1 MLEYRDEYPKLPLV
15 IIHLLDDMVKTKNQV
30 MKDTIHELV
39 AIIVTERNVDDFVEE
54 DLLEN
59 EGTLV
64 KSRLTRGK
72 AKFLGIVD
80 KAYLMTVVKHAKR
93 PNMYIL
99 VISGAEVE
107 TKTLNEEVEELEE
120 NEITIPIEDENDR
133 EKAQELAEKLEECAI
148 TEFKVDED
156 GEDELSITYTNGNK
170 DKVEEILE
178 ECGVELSDENDEFDE
193 AVDGA
198 ARGWLSY
205 YLPANGP
212 KVLRTGKSVNLS
224 EVYKSKEDRDKYE
237 RYSEEYTADSIKK
250 LCKMIKDAGGKVI
263 NFIFKDMLFTE
274 EEYKIIDVLKSF
286 GLTKK
291 TIGKGWNGGFEELP
305 KKDWAKIDKHIVQF
319 NDIDYNA
326 KGFGGFWSLEYYLPS
341 DAPEARKMKRM
352 SFDPTEEGFDDK
364 DYTNIYF
371 LQGEGNLKSSNIK
384 QFCQKLKSLGGKP
397 TEFKF
402 DLYYSPEEYKTI
414 KVLQS
419 FGLLKKYIYKN
430 GGISGFEETPIT
442 KEEWTRL
449 EKGKVDEDEPLEEA
463 TKKSNVSKK
472 STSSKYSDDEDDLDD
487 TPPTKPTKYSKKS
500 DYYEFTFLSE
510 QAYKKGLVAL
520 KLAGKINNVS
530 EFIDDEDWSKTV
542 SVNADVKVINKIIDK
557 LQPIKKLVR
566 IGNGI
571 ADMGLSLYKGYF

>member
-54 DLLEN
+54 DLLEK

-156 GEDELSITYTNGNK
+156 GEDELLITYTNGNK

-178 ECGVELSDENDEFDE
+178 ECGVELSDEEDEFDE
-193 AVDGA
+193 AVKGA
-198 ARGWLSY
+198 AAGWLNY
-205 YLPANGP
+205 YLPKNSP
-212 KVLRTGKSVNLS
+212 KDLKSGKAASTYELYGNP
-224 EVYKSKEDRDKYE
+224 EDKDKYE
-237 RYSEEYTADSIKK
+237 RYSEEYTGDSIKK
-250 LCKMIKDAGGKVI
+250 LCKMIKDAGGKI
-263 NFIFKDMLFTE
+263 LYFTFE
-274 EEYKIIDVLKSF
+274 YLHFTKEEYKVIDVLKSF

-291 TIGKGWNGGFEELP
+291 TIGEQGGMGGFEEIS
-305 KKDWAKIDKHIVQF
+305 KSDWAKIDKRI
-319 NDIDYNA
+319 
-326 KGFGGFWSLEYYLPS
+326 
-341 DAPEARKMKRM
+341 
-352 SFDPTEEGFDDK
+352 
-364 DYTNIYF
+364 
-371 LQGEGNLKSSNIK
+371 
-384 QFCQKLKSLGGKP
+384 
-397 TEFKF
+397 
-402 DLYYSPEEYKTI
+402 
-414 KVLQS
+414 
-419 FGLLKKYIYKN
+419 
-430 GGISGFEETPIT
+430 
-442 KEEWTRL
+442 
-449 EKGKVDEDEPLEEA
+449 VDEDERLEET

-472 STSSKYSDDEDDLDD
+472 
-487 TPPTKPTKYSKKS
+487 
-500 DYYEFTFLSE
+500 
-510 QAYKKGLVAL
+510 
-520 KLAGKINNVS
+520 IN
-530 EFIDDEDWSKTV
+530 
-542 SVNADVKVINKIIDK
+542 
-557 LQPIKKLVR
+557 
-566 IGNGI
+566 
-571 ADMGLSLYKGYF
+571 